1 MYQMKEDKANISS
14 ITEYGHICILVLSAR
29 EKFNSMQPCNIIEY
43 KRHVWTLLRLGVG
56 DVCFFLTMRCFND
69 AMFSNS

>member
-1 MYQMKEDKANISS
+1 MKEDKANISS

-43 KRHVWTLLRLGVG
+43 KRHVWTVLRYKIGL
-56 DVCFFLTMRCFND
+56 
-69 AMFSNS
+69 